1 MSTSITTMPPTDKQQ
16 QECWECLRR
25 CLACDGRRPVCE
37 CCRSAGIDGFGCST
51 DGCFPQDASLSGT
64 TAVAAVN
71 YREGVNEDKARNI
84 TDTHDHEDEDDDP
97 EEGDEGE
104 EEGPISSDSRPS
116 TEVAATTRPQTLAT
130 SLALVPHKRQNSIS
144 TKRQSVSCIPISLQ
158 QDEFELMEAV
168 EYYNHHIYPI
178 ISSNQVIPNA
188 YARRFDKTRVA
199 ELNPSNRHALISI
212 SIGFRILAVAQIHR
226 LSINP
231 RVVGPASDLWTSFF
245 RHVGLAMAALND
257 EIRQHP
263 KRYLAN
269 IFRSIHLIASSELFL
284 LNSPHWRAHVSG
296 FMAILQEQGGLGTF
310 IKDPGG
316 SRYIVLSFLVS
327 CIVANT
333 TSSLEHQ
340 ILEVACLN
348 PKELYSLFKVS
359 IYPPFLCP
367 PDLFLDILYINRLRL
382 RLPTT
387 SVIYSLPG
395 HEDKTPTASSQ
406 PISTCNTL
414 PMPQRATF
422 ADSAPTYQATLRSL
436 FTGDPQDTET
446 DLSKIFSP
454 TFQFTTGSE
463 KYDFA
468 GFVEHIRRLRE
479 MKLSVNLTTVE
490 FLRDGN
496 LLAERHVSVTL
507 QSGKKMSSETFMFAE
522 IAEDGRINWI
532 KEAVQSIE
540 GWVRFGSIS

>member
-1 MSTSITTMPPTDKQQ
+1 MPPKADADKQQ

-25 CLACDGRRPVCE
+25 CLACDGRRPVCD
-37 CCRSAGIDGFGCST
+37 CCRSAGIVCPGYEDRRPLTWVTPGNITVTRIRRGRTAST
-51 DGCFPQDASLSGT
+51 AAP
-64 TAVAAVN
+64 TAVALKTRR
-71 YREGVNEDKARNI
+71 YRERPRLLLSTTERESTKIRQEVAAASPSTNDGKVTDDDTDTNVESIA
-84 TDTHDHEDEDDDP
+84 DTHDHENEDDDR
-97 EEGDEGE
+97 EEGDGGE
-104 EEGPISSDSRPS
+104 EEGTISRDQLQS
-116 TEVAATTRPQTLAT
+116 TEVTATTRPHTPAT
-130 SLALVPHKRQNSIS
+130 NLALVPHQRQYNMP

-333 TSSLEHQ
+333 TSSLQHQ

-382 RLPTT
+382 QLPTT
-387 SVIYSLPG
+387 SVIYSLPSCRDLKQIYRAQLFEALRTAVG
-395 HEDKTPTASSQ
+395 SSVRIHSIYWPVVVAGVAASS
-406 PISTCNTL
+406 
-414 PMPQRATF
+414 
-422 ADSAPTYQATLRSL
+422 
-436 FTGDPQDTET
+436 G
-446 DLSKIFSP
+446 
-454 TFQFTTGSE
+454 
-463 KYDFA
+463 
-468 GFVEHIRRLRE
+468 
-479 MKLSVNLTTVE
+479 TVE
-490 FLRDGN
+490 EKMLVEGHLKMGINDPFSGAGSLKA
-496 LLAERHVSVTL
+496 LAMLKRAWAFGLTEWNECF
-507 QSGKKMSSETFMFAE
+507 SEPNVILF
-522 IAEDGRINWI
+522 
-532 KEAVQSIE
+532 S
-540 GWVRFGSIS
+540 